1 MTVLAVKK
9 MSGTKRMGRGMML
22 FAWVIGLL
30 MLTKAFD
37 FWGEKQINPN
47 QTPNSSVNGAGV
59 REVVLLRNRYH
70 HYVTSGRINGSKVQF
85 MLDTGASDVVVPA
98 KLARKL
104 NLTEGLAGYAKTAN
118 GTIKIYS
125 TTLDTLQIGD
135 ITLRNVRASIN
146 PHMNDDEILLGMSA
160 LRSIEFVQ
168 KGDKLT
174 LRQYAN
180 GI

>member
-1 MTVLAVKK
+1 MPA
-9 MSGTKRMGRGMML
+9 TKRMGRGMMT

-30 MLTKAFD
+30 MLTKVFD

-47 QTPNSSVNGAGV
+47 QTPNSMVSDAGV
-59 REVVLLRNRYH
+59 REVILQRNRYH

-85 MLDTGASDVVVPA
+85 LLDTGASDVVVPA

-104 NLTEGLAGYAKTAN
+104 NLAEGLAGYAKTAN

-125 TTLDTLQIGD
+125 TKLDSLQIGD
-135 ITLRNVRASIN
+135 ITLHSVRASIN
-146 PHMNDDEILLGMSA
+146 PNMDDDGVLLGMSA

-174 LRQYAN
+174 LRQYAE
-180 GI
+180 